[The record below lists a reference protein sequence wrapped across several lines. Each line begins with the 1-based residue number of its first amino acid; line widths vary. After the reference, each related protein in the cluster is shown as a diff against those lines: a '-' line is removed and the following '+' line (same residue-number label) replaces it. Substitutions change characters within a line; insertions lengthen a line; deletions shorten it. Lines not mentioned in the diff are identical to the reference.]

1 MWINHK
7 LVDFSNAAKMH
18 RVTPGCMSNEEE
30 ADEARDVVEAEG
42 IMGSSN
48 EESLP
53 QEGMAHEHSGTN
65 PLTYSSYRIIFT
77 QHDISRDVIS
87 NLHLYSR

>member
-53 QEGMAHEHSGTN
+53 QEGMTHEHSGTN
-65 PLTYSSYRIIFT
+65 PPTYSSIIE
-77 QHDISRDVIS
+77 
-87 NLHLYSR
+87 

>member
-18 RVTPGCMSNEEE
+18 RVTPGCVSSEEE

-42 IMGSSN
+42 INNSASN
-48 EESLP
+48 EESMP
-53 QEGMAHEHSGTN
+53 QEHIPHEHSGM
-65 PLTYSSYRIIFT
+65 LTL
-77 QHDISRDVIS
+77 DIAVYLIYTYIYHSIKYLVYI
-87 NLHLYSR
+87 LML

>member
-1 MWINHK
+1 
-7 LVDFSNAAKMH
+7 
-18 RVTPGCMSNEEE
+18 MSNEEE

-53 QEGMAHEHSGTN
+53 QEGMDHEHSGM
-65 PLTYSSYRIIFT
+65 LIQYSSNNIRDT
-77 QHDISRDVIS
+77 ISSIR
-87 NLHLYSR
+87 R

>member
-18 RVTPGCMSNEEE
+18 RVTPGCATSDEE

-42 IMGSSN
+42 INNSGSN
-48 EESLP
+48 EESMP
-53 QEGMAHEHSGTN
+53 QEHMPREHSGM
-65 PLTYSSYRIIFT
+65 LIFIT
-77 QHDISRDVIS
+77 ANSCNV
-87 NLHLYSR
+87 NLLS

>member
-1 MWINHK
+1 MIELKYVSNFLSPQGCISEMWINHK

-65 PLTYSSYRIIFT
+65 PPTYSFIIE
-77 QHDISRDVIS
+77 
-87 NLHLYSR
+87 

>member
-18 RVTPGCMSNEEE
+18 RVSPGCLSNEEE

-42 IMGSSN
+42 IMASSGSN
-48 EESLP
+48 EESML
-53 QEGMAHEHSGTN
+53 QQNMAHEHSGACAT
-65 PLTYSSYRIIFT
+65 F
-77 QHDISRDVIS
+77 
-87 NLHLYSR
+87 

>member
-1 MWINHK
+1 
-7 LVDFSNAAKMH
+7 
-18 RVTPGCMSNEEE
+18 MSNEEE

-53 QEGMAHEHSGTN
+53 QEGMDHEHSGM
-65 PLTYSSYRIIFT
+65 LI
-77 QHDISRDVIS
+77 Q
-87 NLHLYSR
+87 